1 MPSRNVEGRILYTSR
16 KPERMDQERGRE
28 SFLFTHHGDG
38 ATTLRAHCEIDEPD
52 PAVMRD
58 VVYGLDA
65 AGRPAD
71 CAIRLTVG
79 DRFMGSGWFRFGE
92 GFIECESYG
101 PSIGRV
107 SQRVELDGRLDGFGT
122 HPIVADGFL
131 LSRQAWGASGR
142 AAHAAAL
149 PALTRPPRR
158 HPALPGPRGYRR
170 RLPGP
175 RAGHRGRRR
184 RSTRAGSSSSTRAT
198 DGMGQHPPYEL
209 WITDDADGVFLK
221 GGVGGYMMTWYEL
234 VELRRE
240 LV

>member
-1 MPSRNVEGRILYTSR
+1 MASRNVEGRILYTSN
-16 KPERMDQERGRE
+16 KPERLGRERGRE

-38 ATTLRAHCEIDEPD
+38 AVTLRAHCEIDEPD
-52 PAVMRD
+52 PSVMRD

-65 AGRPAD
+65 DGRPAD

-92 GFIECESYG
+92 GFIECQSYG

-107 SQRVELDGRLDGFGT
+107 SQRVELDGPLDGFGT

-131 LSRQAWGASGR
+131 LSRQAWGAPGER
-142 AAHAAAL
+142 RTLNLYL
-149 PALTRPPRR
+149 PSTD
-158 HPALPGPRGYRR
+158 
-170 RLPGP
+170 
-175 RAGHRGRRR
+175 HRGATAPLLARVRIDAVFLGRERVEVAAGAFDARRFQFLDEG
-184 RSTRAGSSSSTRAT
+184 A
-198 DGMGQHPPYEL
+198 DGMGGHPPYEL
-209 WITDDADGVFLK
+209 WITDDRDGVFLK
-221 GGVGGYMMTWYEL
+221 GGVGGYMMTGYEL

>member
-1 MPSRNVEGRILYTSR
+1 MPSRNVEGRILYTSK
-16 KPERMDQERGRE
+16 KPERLDQERGRE

-131 LSRQAWGASGR
+131 LSRQAWGASGER
-142 AAHAAAL
+142 RTLRLYL
-149 PALTRPPRR
+149 PSPD
-158 HPALPGPRGYRR
+158 
-170 RLPGP
+170 
-175 RAGHRGRRR
+175 HRGATPPFLARVDIDAVFLGRERVTVAAGTFDARRFQFLDE
-184 RSTRAGSSSSTRAT
+184 G
-198 DGMGQHPPYEL
+198 DNGMGQHPPYEL

-221 GGVGGYMMTWYEL
+221 GGVGGYMMTGYEL